1 MKKVDDVELQRPYL
15 GEILWLRFYVYRAF
29 VGRLGYI
36 VTRGKERRHIEDWRT
51 EKGVRQILSGILP
64 SGTLDSQMKYV
75 GSIYTVFGQLESVIL
90 EEISLIV
97 SGRRSAS
104 ESFES
109 AKELHEAVLKF
120 SREQRTNQN
129 TQ

>member
-1 MKKVDDVELQRPYL
+1 
-15 GEILWLRFYVYRAF
+15 
-29 VGRLGYI
+29 
-36 VTRGKERRHIEDWRT
+36 
-51 EKGVRQILSGILP
+51 
-64 SGTLDSQMKYV
+64 MKYV